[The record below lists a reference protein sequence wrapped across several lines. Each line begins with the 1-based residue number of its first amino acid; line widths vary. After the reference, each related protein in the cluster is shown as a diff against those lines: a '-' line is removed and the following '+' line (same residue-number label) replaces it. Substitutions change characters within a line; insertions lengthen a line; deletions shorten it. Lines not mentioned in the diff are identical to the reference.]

1 MSKTKGNVI
10 DPLKLVDEYGADA
23 TRFTLAA
30 MAAQGRDLKLA
41 ISRVEGYRNFV
52 TKLWNAARF
61 LEMNECRRIE
71 GYDPKAN
78 TLPLNRWIVGATA
91 RALQSVR
98 TGIEDYKF
106 NEAAND
112 AYDFVWG
119 TFCDWY
125 VEFAKPVFMGEDEA
139 AKAETRA
146 TAAWALDQI
155 LVMLHPMMPFVTEEL
170 WAETGKFGP
179 ARKEMLITTEW
190 PNLSGLEDA
199 AADAELAW
207 LIDVIS
213 NIRSVRAE
221 MNVPASAKLQLV
233 VTGAGEETLR
243 RLVAGTSLISR
254 LARLEEI
261 SPRNDVPGE
270 SAQFVV
276 GDATFALPLA
286 GVIDIAQERARLGK
300 ERDKAKAE
308 AEKIEK
314 KLGNQQFLA
323 KANPE
328 VVAEQRQKL
337 EETTLAVAKLT
348 QALDR
353 LAGV

>member
-1 MSKTKGNVI
+1 
-10 DPLKLVDEYGADA
+10 
-23 TRFTLAA
+23 
-30 MAAQGRDLKLA
+30 
-41 ISRVEGYRNFV
+41 
-52 TKLWNAARF
+52 
-61 LEMNECRRIE
+61 
-71 GYDPKAN
+71 
-78 TLPLNRWIVGATA
+78 
-91 RALQSVR
+91 
-98 TGIEDYKF
+98 
-106 NEAAND
+106 
-112 AYDFVWG
+112 
-119 TFCDWY
+119 
-125 VEFAKPVFMGEDEA
+125 
-139 AKAETRA
+139 
-146 TAAWALDQI
+146 
-155 LVMLHPMMPFVTEEL
+155 MMPFVTEEL

-190 PNLSGLEDA
+190 PNMSGLEDA

-286 GVIDIAQERARLGK
+286 GVIDLAAEKTRLEKEVGKLDGEIAQV
-300 ERDKAKAE
+300 D
-308 AEKIEK
+308 K
-314 KLGNQQFLA
+314 KLGNEQFVS
-323 KANPE
+323 KAPE
-328 VVAEQRQKL
+328 EVIEEQKSRREAAAERRQKIL
-337 EETTLAVAKLT
+337 E
-348 QALDR
+348 ALKR
-353 LAGV
+353 LS